1 MKFTEVFFQGR
12 ERRIEN
18 FTEYNIFSKLK
29 IWQSL
34 HVCACTEDRCLPGAV
49 RIWCTSALST
59 VVTVMILKESCNCH
73 LSHECKYLLVL
84 SCRSIFWNLNFQ
96 DEVFIGSGLFYF
108 NFLVYWRSLLKRKVF
123 KEREGEKEAVPMSI
137 VCPSCLIFLYR
148 EKLLHFYQSKVVYWN
163 TCHQDY
169 SNQNMYQFVS

>member
-1 MKFTEVFFQGR
+1 M
-12 ERRIEN
+12 
-18 FTEYNIFSKLK
+18 
-29 IWQSL
+29 
-34 HVCACTEDRCLPGAV
+34 EDRCLPGAV
-49 RIWCTSALST
+49 RMWCTSALSMVET
-59 VVTVMILKESCNCH
+59 FIILKESCNCH

-84 SCRSIFWNLNFQ
+84 SCRSVFWNLNFQ

-148 EKLLHFYQSKVVYWN
+148 EMLLHFYQSKAVYWN
-163 TCHQDY
+163 TSSGLFQSEYVPICFIGRKWQ
-169 SNQNMYQFVS
+169 SEEGFSVWKLVLSFQMKLVEFYQVCSCPGLI

>member
-1 MKFTEVFFQGR
+1 M
-12 ERRIEN
+12 
-18 FTEYNIFSKLK
+18 
-29 IWQSL
+29 
-34 HVCACTEDRCLPGAV
+34 
-49 RIWCTSALST
+49 WCTSALSMVET
-59 VVTVMILKESCNCH
+59 VIILKESCNCH

-148 EKLLHFYQSKVVYWN
+148 EMLLHFYQSKVELQCCINFRSTAEWLGYIYIYIY
-163 TCHQDY
+163 TYTYTYTYKRQTEDCPGDASGKEPILPMQDI
-169 SNQNMYQFVS
+169 

>member
-1 MKFTEVFFQGR
+1 MQFTEFFFQGR

-18 FTEYNIFSKLK
+18 FTEYNIFSTLK

-34 HVCACTEDRCLPGAV
+34 HVCACMEDRCLPRAL
-49 RIWCTSALST
+49 RIWCTSALSM
-59 VVTVMILKESCNCH
+59 VVTVTILKESCNCH

-123 KEREGEKEAVPMSI
+123 KETAIANE
-137 VCPSCLIFLYR
+137 IFLTR
-148 EKLLHFYQSKVVYWN
+148 KNKKSQVWTHIHPCKTNRASASKVCVL
-163 TCHQDY
+163 
-169 SNQNMYQFVS
+169 FKVL